1 MMLRIKKPLLRRPY
15 RTVGYPLTPILFIL
29 GNLWIIVFCVK
40 GHPMVTLYAAATI
53 IIGSLVYGYFT
64 KIHKKTP

>member
-1 MMLRIKKPLLRRPY
+1 MVEI
-15 RTVGYPLTPILFIL
+15 T
-29 GNLWIIVFCVK
+29 FCVK

-53 IIGSLVYGYFT
+53 IVGSLVYGYFT